1 MGKMKD
7 LGKKNKGGK
16 LDLPTQLPT
25 PKGAVKRLK
34 RKKPEQ
40 R

>member
-1 MGKMKD
+1 MPLKD

-16 LDLPTQLPT
+16 KDLPTQLPS
-25 PKGAVKRLK
+25 PKGLKARLK